1 MKKILSLLLSLVLVF
16 SLSITAFAA
25 TPLVARSFALSLNA
39 GLDYY
44 NGTEYIYLDV
54 AVVDITD
61 PYGMASV
68 EFDVQFDGDA
78 LIPLWQTK
86 KELNGDGNSTDVAPQ
101 MITSWPT
108 YNKQSY
114 IPGYGIY
121 SEEAFAAKGL
131 CKDYN
136 TTGKGKINVNLAV
149 LLEKVNQGIK
159 ADNKIKIRLYFT
171 PVNGFENGASYTFIV
186 DGNYDVPWGNQA
198 DITLAGTSGL
208 VFGDYEN
215 RLNELRIYGY
225 GGETT
230 VKVRGEE
237 PEDPDSSEDSSDVDS
252 SLPGLQRPAEDGIGD
267 LNGDGFADSLDAAAI
282 LKYDA
287 GISSFDEQQLVSGD
301 VNFDGSVDSLDAAKV
316 LKYDVGL
323 IDSFK

>member
-1 MKKILSLLLSLVLVF
+1 MKRIIPLLLSLIMVLG
-16 SLSITAFAA
+16 LSTTAFAA
-25 TPLVARSFALSLNA
+25 TTPLVARSFSLSLNS

-54 AVVDITD
+54 AVVNITD
-61 PYGMASV
+61 PYGMVSV
-68 EFDVQFDGDA
+68 EFDVQFDGYA
-78 LIPLWQTK
+78 LIPLWQTG

-108 YNKQSY
+108 YEKQSY

-121 SEEAFAAKGL
+121 KETAFAAKGL
-131 CKDYN
+131 CKTYAGD
-136 TTGKGKINVNLAV
+136 GKLNVNLIM
-149 LLEKVNQGIK
+149 LTDKVNTGVK
-159 ADNKIKIRLYFT
+159 ADNVIKIRLYFT
-171 PVNGFENGASYTFIV
+171 PVEGFENGASYTFTI
-186 DGNYDVPWGNQA
+186 DGNYDKPWGNRA

-208 VFGDYEN
+208 VLESDYGD
-215 RLNELRIYGY
+215 RLDELRIYGY

-301 VNFDGSVDSLDAAKV
+301 VNFDGSVNSLDAAKV